1 MKRIL
6 CKQFGCWF
14 ELEITDVS
22 RTESK
27 QLSSEARPIVTAS
40 ALDNGKLRDGSSD
53 RL

>member
-14 ELEITDVS
+14 ELEITDVA

-27 QLSSEARPIVTAS
+27 LLSSEARLVVTAS
-40 ALDNGKLRDGSSD
+40 ALDNRKFRDGNSD